1 MIDLDGRIIKYFDF
15 YSVLDEET
23 MCPVFTFINK
33 KNREIK
39 SFKISRVDVS
49 NNCGKYLDMVNEL
62 LSIIRDEKLDELGL

>member
-33 KNREIK
+33 KNK
-39 SFKISRVDVS
+39 YIS
-49 NNCGKYLDMVNEL
+49 
-62 LSIIRDEKLDELGL
+62 I